1 LYFSKIYSLSSL
13 LKTDIELVYSYS
25 IPDLEVLSVVHPQL
39 PDHASLVSHV
49 TQWFPLQDGA
59 ITSDDEIKGVL
70 RVKEY
75 SSPSKESNGDN
86 NLEVV
91 EHDAVA
97 GVVDAD
103 RAVPQKAVWY

>member
-1 LYFSKIYSLSSL
+1 MIKLV
-13 LKTDIELVYSYS
+13 KTDVELVSSYS
-25 IPDLEVLSVVHPQL
+25 IPDLELLSVVHPL
-39 PDHASLVSHV
+39 VPPHPDHVSLVSHV
-49 TQWFPLQDGA
+49 TQWFPPQDGA
-59 ITSDDEIKGVL
+59 ISSDDEMKTMTVI

-91 EHDAVA
+91 DHDAVA
-97 GVVDAD
+97 GAVDDD